1 MAVRRSTLGID
12 EASTMPPEHTALDR
26 RQFLGAAAAGMAAPR
41 RRETAPNILLIC
53 TDEHNYRVAGCYGNA
68 LAHTPNL
75 DGLAARG
82 VTFDAAY
89 TNSPLCVPSRLAITS
104 GKYIHRVGAWHNG
117 CKLESDQY
125 PSLPRA
131 LNAAGYESFLCG
143 KQHYDETH
151 RYGFREIGGNMNH
164 DHMDGRLSRRRADD
178 TRVNFEG
185 ARARFAQFH
194 AGEESTVMQHDR
206 RVTAGVLEF
215 LAGRERA
222 DKPFFLF
229 AGYLAPHFPL
239 TVPERYW
246 RNYRG
251 KVSLP
256 EIPPGFL
263 ESQPLNYRHLRWG
276 FGLVDVPEETVRRG
290 RELYYGFTEWVDHEI
305 GQVLA
310 ALAKSAAAAN
320 TVIVYTTDHGEN
332 MGEHGLWWKN
342 CMYEQAAHIPL
353 VVSWPER
360 WKGGQ
365 RRTTV
370 CSLVDVVRTVA
381 EMAGAPTPGD
391 WDGESLMKVL
401 DDAGAPARDLAI
413 SQYYAH
419 NIASG
424 FSMLRSGNWKY
435 VYHASP
441 DQAHPSER
449 ELYELARDPMEFHNL
464 ARAPDQRERVERLHA
479 RLVKELGED
488 PEETERRC
496 RAQCARGYT

>member
-1 MAVRRSTLGID
+1 MSIG
-12 EASTMPPEHTALDR
+12 HTTLDR
-26 RQFLGAAAAGMAAPR
+26 RQFLGVAAAGVVAPR
-41 RRETAPNILLIC
+41 GREKAPNILFIC
-53 TDEHNYRVAGCYGNA
+53 SDEHNYRVAGCYGNS
-68 LAHTPNL
+68 LARTPNL
-75 DGLAARG
+75 DRLAARG

-89 TNSPLCVPSRLAITS
+89 TNSPLCAPSRLAITS

-117 CKLESDQY
+117 CRLESDSY
-125 PSLPRA
+125 PSLPKA

-151 RYGFREIGGNMNH
+151 RYGFREIGGNMNR
-164 DHMDGRLSRRRADD
+164 DHKDGLLGRRRADD
-178 TRVNFEG
+178 TSVNFEI
-185 ARARFAQFH
+185 AKARFAEFH

-206 RVTAGVLEF
+206 RVTTGVVDF
-215 LAGRERA
+215 LTRRERG

-251 KVSLP
+251 KIALP
-256 EIPPGFL
+256 EIPRGFL
-263 ESQPLNYRHLRWG
+263 DSQPLNYRHLRWG

-290 RELYYGFTEWVDHEI
+290 RELYYGFTEWVDNEI

-310 ALAKSAAAAN
+310 TLAKSAAAAN
-320 TVIVYTTDHGEN
+320 TVIVYSTDHGEN

-342 CMYEQAAHIPL
+342 CMYEPAARIPL

-360 WKGGQ
+360 WKGSQ
-365 RRTTV
+365 RRATV

-381 EMAGAPTPGD
+381 EIGGASTPGD
-391 WDGESLMKVL
+391 WDGESLVRVL
-401 DDAGAPARDLAI
+401 DDPTARARDIAI

-419 NIASG
+419 NVASG
-424 FSMLRSGNWKY
+424 FSMLRAGSWKY

-441 DQAHPSER
+441 DQTHPAER
-449 ELYELARDPMEFHNL
+449 ELYDMARDPMEFHNM
-464 ARAPDQRERVERLHA
+464 ARATEQRGRVERMHA
-479 RLVKELGED
+479 RLLKELGED
-488 PEETERRC
+488 PEETEQRC
-496 RAQCARGYT
+496 RRDCAKGYAG